1 MSAIQSNPEDI
12 CLLRGLE
19 WVTGGKTLVM
29 GVSVLEQGYR
39 IIIPDAAQENPWE
52 AR

>member
-1 MSAIQSNPEDI
+1 MLTESFTALDPLQ
-12 CLLRGLE
+12 
-19 WVTGGKTLVM
+19 TLVV

-39 IIIPDAAQENPWE
+39 IIIPNAAQENPWE

>member
-1 MSAIQSNPEDI
+1 MLIGSFTVLDPLQ
-12 CLLRGLE
+12 
-19 WVTGGKTLVM
+19 TLVV

-39 IIIPDAAQENPWE
+39 IIIPNAAQENPWE